1 MNTAPLE
8 TRRFKAGYVAL
19 IGPPN
24 AGKSTLLNHLLGQK
38 IAITSRKP
46 QTTRN
51 RLLGVLHRPQA
62 QIIFLDTPGI
72 HKPKG
77 ALNTRIVDTAL
88 KTLDEVD
95 LIVLVMDCTTVDK
108 SIESYLITKLK
119 SQKRP
124 VLMALN
130 KIDGLNKNALLPLID
145 DWQSRYPFQAIVPLS
160 AKLGTQVDNLEEA
173 MIQHLPEG
181 PPYYPEDTLTDMP
194 TRFIAAEIIREK
206 VFRLT
211 GQEVPYATAVTIDSF
226 KAHDNRRPVHIH
238 ATIHLER
245 NSQKRIVIGKQG
257 AKLKQIGIEARQEIE
272 RLLDRKVYLKL
283 FVHIQHRWRN
293 DPKTLHKFG
302 Y

>member
-1 MNTAPLE
+1 MNTANE
-8 TRRFKAGYVAL
+8 DSKVFKAGYAAL

-24 AGKSTLLNHLLGQK
+24 AGKSTLLNCLLGQK

-51 RLLGVLHRPQA
+51 RLLGVLHRRQA

-95 LIVLVMDCTTVDK
+95 LVVLVIDCTAADK
-108 SIESYLITKLK
+108 SLENHLIGKLK
-119 SQKRP
+119 RQNRP
-124 VLMALN
+124 VILALN
-130 KIDGLNKNALLPLID
+130 KIDCLAKAALLPLID
-145 DWQSRYPFQAIVPLS
+145 EWQALFSFQEIIPLS
-160 AKLGTQVDNLEEA
+160 AKLGTQVDRLEHA

-181 PPYYPEDTLTDMP
+181 PPYFPEDTLTDMP
-194 TRFIAAEIIREK
+194 TRFIVAEIIREK

-226 KAHDNRRPVHIH
+226 KTHSDRRQVRIH
-238 ATIHLER
+238 GTIHLER
-245 NSQKRIVIGKQG
+245 NSQKKIVIGRQG
-257 AKLKQIGIEARQEIE
+257 AKLKQIGTEARQEIE
-272 RLLDRKVYLKL
+272 GLLDCSVYLKL
-283 FVHIQHRWRN
+283 FVHIQHKWRN